1 MPDLSGRIV
10 VRFSCAPKWVLNQN
24 KMNKEEIL
32 KEIRKRF
39 KDDIIDIFDKSQ
51 KRVYIEI
58 KPESLVRVATYIFK
72 DLAARFNTAS
82 GIDARYHMEI
92 LYHFTIE
99 DINLL
104 ISLRVKL
111 DKSKELEIDSLA
123 PVFEG
128 ANWIEREIYEMLGIR
143 FRGHPDLKK
152 LLLSDDWPEGVY
164 PLRHDYKE
172 WDKKAIRD
180 RGV

>member
-1 MPDLSGRIV
+1 MTRKEVIKRI
-10 VRFSCAPKWVLNQN
+10 KD
-24 KMNKEEIL
+24 K
-32 KEIRKRF
+32 F
-39 KDDIIDIFDKSQ
+39 KGDIVDIFDKSP

-58 KPESLVRVATYIFK
+58 KPEAITEVAGYVFK
-72 DLAARFNTAS
+72 DLGARFNIAS
-82 GIDARYHMEI
+82 GTDVRHHMEI

-111 DKSKELEIDSLA
+111 QKEKLEIDSLV
-123 PVFEG
+123 PVFEA
-128 ANWIEREIYEMLGIR
+128 ANWIEREMNEMLGIK
-143 FRGHPDLKK
+143 FKGHPDLRR

-164 PLRHDYKE
+164 PLRRDYKE
-172 WDKKAIRD
+172 WDKNAIRD